1 MSVRFTAL
9 SSRQIDKTLSY
20 IRERSPSGAE
30 NVSQTISEAIDLLGH
45 QPRSGRKTTKSST
58 RRLNLAPYPYIM
70 FYLIIGDDV
79 IVTRFVHSA
88 RRSA

>member
-9 SSRQIDKTLSY
+9 SSRQIDKALSY

-30 NVSQTISEAIDLLGH
+30 KVSRRISEAIDLLGH
-45 QPRSGRKTTKSST
+45 PPRSGRETTKSST
-58 RRLNLAPYPYIM
+58 RRLNLALYPYVI
-70 FYLIIGDDV
+70 FYRVIGDDV
-79 IVTRFVHSA
+79 VVTRFVHSA